1 MERKMNS
8 VSMKGARLFSPAQV
22 LISLAMTGG
31 QLSVKR
37 DFVAGLGTLDR
48 GQTNQTQQK
57 PVGESFTYFLPHG
70 PVGQSPIS

>member
-1 MERKMNS
+1 
-8 VSMKGARLFSPAQV
+8 MKGARLFSPAHV
-22 LISLAMTGG
+22 PISLAMTGGG

-70 PVGQSPIS
+70 PAGQSPIS